1 MRTKIIEDNLTTDK
15 ASVIVGQD
23 MYNKYVNITEL
34 LEMISR
40 VAEFKYK

>member
-1 MRTKIIEDNLTTDK
+1 MSKMPNQFETKEFDK
-15 ASVIVGQD
+15 HK
-23 MYNKYVNITEL
+23 KYVNITEL